1 VSLLLDGVLAQ
12 AANGSPATVALSSES
27 VAVVLFASHFLEMR
41 LNWLDKQEDLMD
53 EVTEADWDEIE
64 KLVGNLYS
72 EIMTPIDIT
81 PIGTLAM
88 WAAAAAPTKWLLCD
102 GASVLR
108 TTYADLFAV
117 IGTTYGA
124 VDGTHFTLPDMS
136 GRSPMMPGAGVV
148 NALAQ
153 QAGADAVAL
162 AITNLPAHDQDFVDI
177 GHQHDQQVSAASA
190 YLATGGSGRSA
201 FAAVGTNS
209 LTRAHTDTG
218 GGGITFHSQGSN
230 TPHANLHPV
239 LGVNFII
246 YAGV

>member
-1 VSLLLDGVLAQ
+1 MNRDGIPLP
-12 AANGSPATVALSSES
+12 SALSGNIIERL
-27 VAVVLFASHFLEMR
+27 VRIDEALFYLIIGAMAELTDDWWLEQTGTLTPADAKIALMEM
-41 LNWLDKQEDLMD
+41 LWCLQEACD
-53 EVTEADWDEIE
+53 V
-64 KLVGNLYS
+64 
-72 EIMTPIDIT
+72 T
-81 PIGTLAM
+81 PIGAIFE
-88 WAAAAAPTKWLLCD
+88 WPTATIPDRWLLCD
-102 GASVLR
+102 GQSLLR
-108 TTYADLFAV
+108 ATYPALFA
-117 IGTTYGA
+117 ILGTSYGA
-124 VDGTHFTLPDMS
+124 VDGTHFNVPDMR
-136 GRSPMMPGAGVV
+136 GRSPMMPGTGVV

-162 AITNLPAHDQDFVDI
+162 AITNMPAHDHDFVDI

-239 LGVNFII
+239 LGLNFII

>member
-1 VSLLLDGVLAQ
+1 MNRDGIPLPSALSGNIIERLVRIDEALFYLIIGAMAELTDDWWLEQ
-12 AANGSPATVALSSES
+12 TGTLTPEDAKVALM
-27 VAVVLFASHFLEMR
+27 EM
-41 LNWLDKQEDLMD
+41 LWCLQEACD
-53 EVTEADWDEIE
+53 V
-64 KLVGNLYS
+64 
-72 EIMTPIDIT
+72 T
-81 PIGTLAM
+81 PIGAIFE
-88 WAAAAAPTKWLLCD
+88 WPTATIPDRWLLCD
-102 GASVLR
+102 GQSLLRATYPALFDVL
-108 TTYADLFAV
+108 
-117 IGTTYGA
+117 GTSYGA
-124 VDGTHFTLPDMS
+124 VDGTHFNVPDMR

-153 QAGADAVAL
+153 QAGTDAVAL
-162 AITNLPAHDQDFVDI
+162 AITNMPAHDHDFVDI

-239 LGVNFII
+239 LGLNFII
-246 YAGV
+246 YSGVE